1 MALTLVKGNMIEDG
15 TVTDTNFTNTTI
27 TSSDMAL
34 DPRNASNLSSG
45 DVPAAQL
52 GNVPTTDLTPIKNDL
67 AMVGFKIAANGSL
80 SQYNLLDQIVDDFQ
94 TNSLLAAAYTRHTVT
109 ATGTTSWTIPTGVT
123 SVDYL
128 VVAGGGG
135 GGGSNSW
142 QCAGGGAGGYRTGTL
157 EVIAGTNHTITVG
170 AGGAGGIYNT
180 DQGRGQNGDN
190 SVFSTITSSGGGGG
204 GGGQTAGLSGSWLL
218 RGKDGGSGGGGSATD
233 QGNPPA
239 PNATSPV
246 PGGLGNSGNYSP
258 IEGYP
263 GQDGGNAGAKS
274 GGGGGAGGTGTNA
287 GAGANPGGPGVAND
301 ISGSSV
307 TYATGGTGRGSV
319 VGTANTGNG
328 GDGRD
333 GTSGQAGGS
342 GIVILRWKASSSTN
356 AYYDTTNK
364 QFTGVMEAQGG
375 VKTTVGSYTVHSF
388 LGTDKF
394 VTGTAGNVDYL
405 VVAGGG
411 GGGGSNSWQAGAG
424 GAGGVRTGTSFAVAS
439 GTQAV
444 TIGLGGQGGGV
455 RPSSQ
460 SANWYETNGP
470 GQGVDGGNSVFSTIS
485 ATGGGGGGAAHSVSG
500 ASYNIAGRP
509 GGSGGG
515 AGARPSGSGGGGP
528 GGSGN
533 AGSYTPVEGYAGQN
547 SGPNGNE
554 AAGGGGAGGLAITP
568 FSYPPSGNAG
578 GAGISNS
585 YRTGVNQTY
594 GVGGWAYFS
603 SGGPGD
609 KGDQANTGGGG
620 TSADGGVGHYGG
632 TGIVVLRY
640 TGSLGTINNMTLVP
654 NTAFTAEAAPT
665 KGDIVLTYSD
675 QVGTAVINTNITA
688 EFSADDG
695 STWTAMTLTSQG
707 TVGDGSQTL
716 LSAHDV
722 ALTSTSGTSMKYRVK
737 TLVQSASLVTRVHA
751 VSLGWS

>member
-1 MALTLVKGNMIEDG
+1 
-15 TVTDTNFTNTTI
+15 
-27 TSSDMAL
+27 
-34 DPRNASNLSSG
+34 
-45 DVPAAQL
+45 
-52 GNVPTTDLTPIKNDL
+52 
-67 AMVGFKIAANGSL
+67 
-80 SQYNLLDQIVDDFQ
+80 
-94 TNSLLAAAYTRHTVT
+94 
-109 ATGTTSWTIPTGVT
+109 
-123 SVDYL
+123 
-128 VVAGGGG
+128 
-135 GGGSNSW
+135 
-142 QCAGGGAGGYRTGTL
+142 
-157 EVIAGTNHTITVG
+157 
-170 AGGAGGIYNT
+170 
-180 DQGRGQNGDN
+180 
-190 SVFSTITSSGGGGG
+190 
-204 GGGQTAGLSGSWLL
+204 
-218 RGKDGGSGGGGSATD
+218 
-233 QGNPPA
+233 
-239 PNATSPV
+239 
-246 PGGLGNSGNYSP
+246 
-258 IEGYP
+258 
-263 GQDGGNAGAKS
+263 
-274 GGGGGAGGTGTNA
+274 
-287 GAGANPGGPGVAND
+287 
-301 ISGSSV
+301 
-307 TYATGGTGRGSV
+307 
-319 VGTANTGNG
+319 
-328 GDGRD
+328 
-333 GTSGQAGGS
+333 
-342 GIVILRWKASSSTN
+342 
-356 AYYDTTNK
+356 
-364 QFTGVMEAQGG
+364 MEAQGG
-375 VKTTVGSYTVHSF
+375 VKTAYDSYTVHSF

-424 GAGGVRTGTSFAVAS
+424 GAGGVRTGTSFAVAA

-554 AAGGGGAGGLAITP
+554 AAGGGGAGGLAVTP
-568 FSYPPSGNAG
+568 FSYPSAGNAG
-578 GAGISNS
+578 GPGISNS
-585 YRTGVNQTY
+585 YRTGSAQTY

-609 KGDQANTGGGG
+609 KGSQANTGGGG

-640 TGSLGTINNMTLVP
+640 TGSLGTVNDMTLIP
-654 NTAFTAEAAPT
+654 NTAFTAQSAPT
-665 KGDIVLTYSD
+665 KGDIVMTYSN
-675 QVGTAVINTNITA
+675 QAGTASINSDVTA
-688 EFSADDG
+688 EYSADNG
-695 STWTAMTLTSQG
+695 STWTTMTLVSQG

-722 ALTSTSGTSMKYRVK
+722 ALTSTSGTSMKYRIK
-737 TLVQSASLVTRVHA
+737 TLNQTASKITRVHA

>member
-1 MALTLVKGNMIEDG
+1 MGLTVVPGNMIEDG
-15 TVTDTNFTNTTI
+15 TITDSNFTNTTI
-27 TSSDMAL
+27 TSADMAV
-34 DPRNASNLSSG
+34 DPRDADNLSSG
-45 DVPAAQL
+45 SVPAAQL
-52 GNVPTTDLTPIKNDL
+52 GNVPDTDLTPIKNDL

-80 SQYNLLDQIVDDFQ
+80 SQYNLLDQIVDDYQ
-94 TNSLLAAAYTRHTVT
+94 TNSLIAAAYTRHTVT
-109 ATGTTSWTIPTGVT
+109 TPGTTSWTVPAGVT
-123 SVDYL
+123 SIDYL

-157 EVIAGTNHTITVG
+157 EVIAGSSHTITVG
-170 AGGAGGIYNT
+170 AGGAGGIHNT
-180 DQGRGQNGDN
+180 DQGRGQNGGN

-204 GGGQTAGLSGSWLL
+204 GAGWSTSGSFLL
-218 RGKDGGSGGGGSATD
+218 RGKDGGSGGGGSPTD

-263 GQDGGNAGAKS
+263 GQDGGNAGVGAA
-274 GGGGGAGGTGTNA
+274 GGGGAGGSGTNA
-287 GAGANPGGPGVAND
+287 SAGTNPGGPGVAND

-342 GIVILRWKASSSTN
+342 GIVILRYKVSSSTN

-364 QFTGVMEAQGG
+364 RYTGVMEAQGG
-375 VKTTVGSYTVHSF
+375 VKTTVGDYTVHSF
-388 LGTDKF
+388 LGSGSF
-394 VTGTAGNVDYL
+394 EVGVAGNVDYL

-411 GGGGSNSWQAGAG
+411 GGGGSISWQSGGG
-424 GAGGVRTGTSFAVAS
+424 GAGGVRTGTSLAVTAQ
-439 GTQAV
+439 TYAV
-444 TIGLGGQGGGV
+444 TIGKGGAGGV
-455 RPSSQ
+455 ARVNG
-460 SANWYETNGP
+460 ANHTWNNTSGL
-470 GQGVDGGNSVFSTIS
+470 GVNGGNSVFSTIS
-485 ATGGGGGGAAHSVSG
+485 ATGGGGGGGGYSQTPYIKDGSD
-500 ASYNIAGRP
+500 

-515 AGARPSGSGGGGP
+515 GGAVYVGAGGGGD
-528 GGSGN
+528 GGAGN
-533 AGSYTPVEGYAGQN
+533 AGSYSPVEGYAGQDA
-547 SGPNGNE
+547 GDNGHE

-568 FSYPPSGNAG
+568 WSYPPAGNAG
-578 GAGISNS
+578 GPGISNS
-585 YRTGVNQTY
+585 YRTGSAQTY
-594 GVGGWAYFS
+594 GVGGWAYWS

-620 TSADGGVGHYGG
+620 TSGDGRAGFYGG

-640 TGSLGTINNMTLVP
+640 TGSLGTVNDMTLVP
-654 NTAFTAEAAPT
+654 DTAFTAQSAPT
-665 KGDIVLTYSD
+665 KGDIVMTYSN
-675 QVGTAVINTNITA
+675 QAGTASINSDVTA
-688 EFSADDG
+688 EYSADNG
-695 STWTAMTLTSQG
+695 STWTTMTLVSQG

-722 ALTSTSGTSMKYRVK
+722 ALTSTSGTSMKYRIK
-737 TLVQSASLVTRVHA
+737 TLNQTASKITRVHA